1 MPIEDSWYA
10 KHEENLKNA
19 PKSHGVYTLYE
30 GDRLIYIGRAAGKGV
45 TINSRLN
52 SHASGNEGACTQA
65 FTRYMREETEN
76 AEARETELLEEYK
89 QANDGQR
96 PACND
101 VG

>member
-1 MPIEDSWYA
+1 MPIQGELYTNS
-10 KHEENLKNA
+10 ETNLQRA
-19 PKSHGVYTLYE
+19 PASHGVYALYQD
-30 GDRLIYIGRAAGKGV
+30 DRLIYIGRAAGKGV

-52 SHASGNEGACTQA
+52 DHARGDDGPCTQA
-65 FTRYMREETEN
+65 FTSYRREETEN

-89 QANDGQR
+89 QANNGQL